1 MPPRLKA
8 PRFSPY
14 RSIFASIT
22 LLSVLIALLA
32 TALLFGAARWV
43 VIDQSNAAQSR
54 MVDTDLAG
62 LVDIYA
68 SGGTAELQ
76 RRLADRLALA
86 DQGADL
92 GGDAVHYLLARTDGK
107 PVAGDIRRWPSL
119 SAENSQSGFVRL
131 DSGAAVFARATLL
144 DPTHKLLV
152 AREYRGRDALI
163 GRIGVA
169 FAATGMVVVLL
180 TVSLG
185 LGAAL
190 RLRRRV
196 RAVNA
201 ALRHREHGT
210 SKEDVDPDGG
220 RHDELD
226 LLSEHVQRILARQSA
241 LIESHRN
248 ISDQTAH
255 ELRTP
260 LMHLDMQL
268 LQSIERTLDPG
279 LLEMLVRARG
289 QIKTIIRMLESLL
302 DIAANEAQRGERQSM
317 ASTDLSQLATS
328 LFDLFVDSATDLG
341 LTLRAHIA
349 PGIIMECDAMQMSRL
364 LSNLLDNALKYVP
377 AGGTIELTLLPG
389 PVIKVVDDGPG
400 IAPAMRETIFGRF
413 QRSGHEVREDEVRG
427 HEVRGHG
434 LGLALVRAIAERHGL
449 QIRCEDSG
457 PGAAFIVSQGEV

>member
-8 PRFSPY
+8 PRFPAY
-14 RSIFASIT
+14 RSIFGSIT

-32 TALLFGAARWV
+32 TALLYGAARWV
-43 VIDQSNAAQSR
+43 VIDQANAASSR

-86 DQGADL
+86 DQGAD
-92 GGDAVHYLLARTDGK
+92 AVHYLLAKPDGQ
-107 PVAGDIRRWPSL
+107 PIAGDIRRWPSL
-119 SAENSQSGFVRL
+119 SAENSQAGFVSL
-131 DSGAAVFARATLL
+131 ESGAQVFARATLL
-144 DPTHKLLV
+144 DPKLKLLV
-152 AREYRGRDALI
+152 AREYRGRDALL

-169 FAATGMVVVLL
+169 FAVTGIVVVLL
-180 TVSLG
+180 TVSVG

-196 RAVNA
+196 RSVNA
-201 ALRHREHGT
+201 ALRRHEHGA
-210 SKEDVDPDGG
+210 SDLGPGGDGG
-220 RHDELD
+220 RRDELD
-226 LLSEHVQRILARQSA
+226 LLSEHVQRILVRQAA

-279 LLEMLVRARG
+279 LLEMLARARG

-349 PGIIMECDAMQMSRL
+349 PAIIMECDAMQMSRL

-377 AGGTIELTLLPG
+377 AGGTIELTVLPG

-400 IAPAMRETIFGRF
+400 IAPALRETIFGRF
-413 QRSGHEVREDEVRG
+413 QRSGQN
-427 HEVRGHG
+427 EVRGHG

-449 QIRCEDSG
+449 QIRCEDAG
-457 PGAAFIVSQGEV
+457 PGAAFIVSPGED